1 MAGSRHTE
9 TQLQNVFPFLVT
21 MLQLG
26 LVSFHRGPAVVRICS
41 CGEMAAPNVALQQ
54 NKRQQHIHRLCP
66 AFKNTAEM
74 TLMMAN
80 TTWTGTIGQVE
91 QVVGHGDR
99 LLLFLELLLWWWC
112 WCRCWWWLG
121 SLDAFTFQSKEI
133 PNHQHHHPNP

>member
-1 MAGSRHTE
+1 MAGGRHTE
-9 TQLQNVFPFLVT
+9 TQLQSVFPFLVT

-26 LVSFHRGPAVVRICS
+26 LVSFHSAEMLLWRDGCAQ
-41 CGEMAAPNVALQQ
+41 CGATK

-80 TTWTGTIGQVE
+80 TTWRGSRASRTSCS
-91 QVVGHGDR
+91 GDH
-99 LLLFLELLLWWWC
+99 LLLFLELLLCWWC

-121 SLDAFTFQSKEI
+121 SLDAFTLQSKEI